1 MGIIIYGKPDATCF
15 GCKKTKELFTAAGVE
30 FTFIDITR
38 EANEA
43 ERVYVTTTLGY
54 MQAPVVML
62 SETDHWS
69 GLDPKNIDRAIAML
83 TNT

>member
-15 GCKKTKELFTAAGVE
+15 GCKKTKEHFAAAGVE
-30 FTFIDITR
+30 FTFIDITQK
-38 EANEA
+38 ANEA
-43 ERVYVTTTLGY
+43 AREYVTTTLGY
-54 MQAPVVML
+54 MRAPVVML

-69 GLDPKNIDRAIAML
+69 GLDPKNIERAIAMH